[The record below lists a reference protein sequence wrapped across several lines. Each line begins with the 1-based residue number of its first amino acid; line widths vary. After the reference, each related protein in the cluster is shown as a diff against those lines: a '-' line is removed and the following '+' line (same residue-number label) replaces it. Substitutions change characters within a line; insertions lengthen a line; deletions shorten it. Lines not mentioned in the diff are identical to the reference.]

1 MRNFAAH
8 LAATVV
14 ALLPAV
20 ILAQESYRMEIA
32 LERLQESGVWKE
44 EDPGRV
50 FEQNDRLRFRF
61 RANFGGYL
69 YVLNLGT
76 SGRYALL
83 FPGEETGRRNRIE
96 AGVEYVIP
104 ATQGWFRITGP
115 PGHEIVY
122 WLVSPVELGAK
133 YGSAPPDPSPPRSNK
148 AGREPE
154 DLRPRCD
161 DTIFR
166 ARGECVDASAGPKKV
181 TSLETL
187 PELLADVPENAAGTL
202 FFIRERDR
210 SVISSPEP
218 LTSPVVYEFRIAHN

>member
-1 MRNFAAH
+1 MRSFVRN
-8 LAATVV
+8 LAATVAV
-14 ALLPAV
+14 LLPAV
-20 ILAQESYRMEIA
+20 IPAQEGHRMEIA
-32 LERLQESGVWKE
+32 LERSEEAGGWKE
-44 EDPGRV
+44 VDPGLV
-50 FEQNDRLRFRF
+50 FDQNDRIRFRF

-76 SGRYALL
+76 SGRYSLL

-96 AGVEYVIP
+96 AGAEYVIP

-122 WLVSPVELGAK
+122 WLVSPVELGAE
-133 YGSAPPDPSPPRSNK
+133 YGAVPSGPAPPRSTK
-148 AGREPE
+148 PGRAPE
-154 DLRPRCD
+154 ELKPRCD

-166 ARGECVDASAGPKKV
+166 ARGECVDASAGPKKI
-181 TSLETL
+181 TRQEAL
-187 PELLADVPENAAGTL
+187 PELFADVPENATGTL

-210 SVISSPEP
+210 SVVSSPEP